1 MSSQVAGA
9 RTHSRIG
16 VAFVTLVLAGSVIV
30 LATQATSI
38 WSARGG
44 AQLRSA
50 TVRVATSSST
60 HAVNGSQIPAGCGVK
75 FGCGREETT
84 MSTRLGSGGRIPG
97 GCRVKFGCQPDASSR
112 ERH

>member
-38 WSARGG
+38 WSSRGG
-44 AQLRSA
+44 AQLQPA
-50 TVRVATSSST
+50 PVRVAPGSSIY
-60 HAVNGSQIPAGCGVK
+60 AVNGSQIPAGCWVK
-75 FGCGREETT
+75 FGCDRGETT
-84 MSTRLGSGGRIPG
+84 MSTRLGSGGRTPD
-97 GCRVKFGCQPDASSR
+97 GCRVKFGCQPDVGSR

>member
-44 AQLRSA
+44 AQLRPT